1 MRPAFLSLGFLAL
14 AALLLAGPFAFAKE
28 AAPMGPD
35 PAVEARMMAL
45 ANELRCLV
53 CQNQTLADSHAD
65 LAQDL
70 RQEIREMVARGMSDD
85 EIRSYLVD
93 RYGDFVLYR
102 PPWKATT
109 ALLWAGPFLL
119 VVVGGIV
126 LGASLRRRRRE
137 ALADDAPL
145 SDEER
150 DRLRRILD
158 EDDGKG
164 SPP

>member
-1 MRPAFLSLGFLAL
+1 MRRASRPVIMLAL
-14 AALLLAGPFAFAKE
+14 AALLALAAPAVAKE
-28 AAPMGPD
+28 AAPMGDD
-35 PAVEARMMAL
+35 PVVEARLMSL

-65 LAQDL
+65 LAKDL
-70 RQEIREMVARGMSDD
+70 RQEIREMIGRGMSDA
-85 EIRSYLVD
+85 EIRTYLVD

-109 ALLWAGPFLL
+109 MLLWAGPALL

-137 ALADDAPL
+137 TLADDAPL

-150 DRLRRILD
+150 ARLKRIL
-158 EDDGKG
+158 EDGEA
-164 SPP
+164 PPP

>member
-1 MRPAFLSLGFLAL
+1 MRRASRPVIMLAL
-14 AALLLAGPFAFAKE
+14 AALLALAAPAVAKE
-28 AAPMGPD
+28 AAPMGDD
-35 PAVEARMMAL
+35 PVVEARLMSL

-65 LAQDL
+65 LAKDL
-70 RQEIREMVARGMSDD
+70 RQEIREMIGRGMSDA
-85 EIRSYLVD
+85 EIRTYLVD

-109 ALLWAGPFLL
+109 MLLWAGPALL

-137 ALADDAPL
+137 ALVDDAPL

-150 DRLRRILD
+150 ARLKRIL
-158 EDDGKG
+158 EDGEA
-164 SPP
+164 PPP